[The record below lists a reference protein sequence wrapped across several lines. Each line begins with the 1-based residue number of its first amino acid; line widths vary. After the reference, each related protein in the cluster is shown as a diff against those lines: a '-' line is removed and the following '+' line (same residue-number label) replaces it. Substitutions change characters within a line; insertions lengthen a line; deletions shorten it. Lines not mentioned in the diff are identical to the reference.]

1 MFCIKKGMKLF
12 CALAIVIGL
21 IVPSYQAKAASNDTV
36 AIPDKNL
43 LAGLKKRLDKPFADS
58 LTKGDLASITGKL
71 DLTNLA
77 GANATVPGPVSN
89 LTGLQY
95 ASNINEFVFSYNQTK
110 NLDAIANFPLLK
122 KVIAVQDGLTDISA
136 LATLPALES
145 VDISYN
151 PIEDFSPIYKIK
163 NLTAFTYDSGAWL
176 YPSNPQI
183 NDRQFENFV
192 NIKGLKFINL
202 SWNQVSDLSPLT
214 GNDYIENLQLNHNHL
229 SNIAPIST
237 MKNLNVLYLNQ
248 NNLTSIEALKSLRH
262 LQLAY
267 FDGNHITDLSPMKN
281 FYESMVKIGDYQG
294 MQLQNQTIN
303 LPPVTVQKGETAVS
317 NNPTLDFNGNP
328 MPVTSVS
335 DAGKISDDHKTISFS
350 NLPEGLT
357 TATYNVELHTTSN
370 SGVPMDYSLKVTQP
384 IQVRPAAKTGRVHV
398 FYKDEMGKELASQE
412 VLSGNIDD
420 NYQTVQK
427 QIDNYQLKKVEGSP
441 SGKYTAAN
449 QTVTYIYEKVDGK
462 PVTVK
467 YVDTSGNE
475 LAPADSLT
483 GKLGDPFHVVPKKID
498 GWHLKSIPTNVD
510 GQFSEVNQAVT
521 FVYEE
526 AKASIL
532 PEKPIINQN
541 QVMPL
546 DPIEKPTKH
555 LKEISCLEKD
565 RIIPLASV
573 SSDLPSFQNTVVKTS
588 LAKPITNKKNTQ
600 KLLPKTGDTSSAL
613 LYVLSGFI
621 FILTSWFLLKRK
633 RMNGQSFHL

>member
-21 IVPSYQAKAASNDTV
+21 IVPSYQAKAALNDTV

-214 GNDYIENLQLNHNHL
+214 GNDYIQNLQLNHNHL

-294 MQLQNQTIN
+294 MQLQNQTIS
-303 LPPVTVQKGETAVS
+303 LPPVTIQKGETAVS

-357 TATYNVELHTTSN
+357 TANYNVELHTTSN

-398 FYKDEMGKELASQE
+398 FYQDEMGKELASQE

-427 QIDNYQLKKVEGSP
+427 QIDNYQLKKVEGNP

-467 YVDTSGNE
+467 YVDTGGNE

-483 GKLGDPFHVVPKKID
+483 GKLGDPFHAIPKKID
-498 GWHLKSIPTNVD
+498 GWHLKSIPQNVD
-510 GQFSEVNQAVT
+510 GQFLEVNQTVT

-555 LKEISCLEKD
+555 LKEISCLEKG

-573 SSDLPSFQNTVVKTS
+573 SSDLPSFQNTVVKTP

-613 LYVLSGFI
+613 LYILSGFI
-621 FILTSWFLLKRK
+621 FILASWILLERK
-633 RMNGQSFHL
+633 RMNG